1 MRAAN
6 YVEETTTSIA
16 GTSGNGAVT
25 LTSITNTP
33 RFSTAFGTQAT
44 VIKYII
50 EDTVNKK
57 FETGIGSIAS
67 NVLTRTKV
75 QATWDG
81 ATYTVASP
89 TALQFGSTP
98 TSGDIKIRMGA
109 TAESIPGVID
119 ITQSTVAGDAS
130 WRDYPFSGAYH
141 ITNGTGSSATLT
153 AGTEYYSYYEL
164 KASGNL
170 KGVQF
175 EVKTLVAASNM
186 KLALYCVGSDGLP
199 GAKIVDFVTTST
211 ASTGVKTDTATGSWS
226 PTTAILLN
234 PGWYVIGYISD
245 GAIALSSIGTGSNM
259 QRQTPLG
266 RKNSYGNSGGLSIA
280 GNYTT
285 GLPAV
290 ANVGGGTMLD
300 PAGTG
305 LSGTW
310 FGLKVQ

>member
-6 YVEETTTSIA
+6 YVAETTTSIA

-25 LTSITNTP
+25 LTAITSTP
-33 RFSTAFGTQAT
+33 RLSTVFGTQAT
-44 VIKYII
+44 VIKYVI

-57 FETGIGSIAS
+57 FERGIGSVAS

-75 QATWDG
+75 QETWDG
-81 ATYTVASP
+81 TTYTVASP
-89 TALQFGSTP
+89 TALQFGSSP
-98 TSGDIKIRMGA
+98 TSGNVIVRMA
-109 TAESIPGVID
+109 PTADAIPGVID
-119 ITQSTVAGDAS
+119 VTQSTVAGDAT

-141 ITNGTGSSATLT
+141 STSGTGSTAILV

-164 KASGNL
+164 KAAGNL

-186 KLALYCVGSDGLP
+186 KLALYSVGSDGLP

-211 ASTGVKTDTATGSWS
+211 ATTGVKTDTATGSWS
-226 PTTAILLN
+226 PATAILLN

-245 GAIALSSIGTGSNM
+245 GAIAISTSGTGSNF

-266 RKNSYGNSGGLSIA
+266 RKNSYGNSGGLSVA
-280 GNYTT
+280 GNYAT
-285 GLPAV
+285 GLPA
-290 ANVGGGTMLD
+290 AASVGGGTMLD
-300 PAGTG
+300 PAGNG
-305 LSGTW
+305 LSAAW